1 MPPFLIASLVL
12 FIVWLALFLFS
23 HTTRREQM
31 IMSIVGLVLAPGV
44 LVMVAN
50 DYRHI
55 VSDTVAG
62 VGLEDLLFSFSL
74 FGVAAVLYQALF
86 GRHTHLLKGERLR
99 HSHPAVHWYALL
111 LIVLGLWA
119 FVSLLLIHVFEL
131 ASIRSLIVGGLMVG
145 IYAIAD
151 RRDLLL
157 DALLSGL
164 FTAIL
169 VFLTEQIF
177 FSRLFPDASAAF
189 WRFDEMSLF
198 LIGGVPLEELLWA
211 AVVGFTIGPL
221 YEWLRRYEL
230 KPSTTAH

>member
-1 MPPFLIASLVL
+1 MLPSFLIASLVL
-12 FIVWLALFLFS
+12 FVVWLALFLFS
-23 HTTRREQM
+23 NTTRREQV
-31 IMSIVGLVLAPGV
+31 IMSIVGLMLAPGV
-44 LVMVAN
+44 LVIVAN
-50 DYRHI
+50 DYRNI

-74 FGVAAVLYQALF
+74 FGVAAVLYQALL
-86 GRHTHLLKGERLR
+86 GRHAHKLKGERLR
-99 HSHPAVHWYALL
+99 HAHPAVHWYAHL

-119 FVSLLLIHVFEL
+119 FISLLLIHVFEL

-145 IYAIAD
+145 IYTIAD

-177 FSRLFPDASAAF
+177 FARLFPDAVASF

-211 AVVGFTIGPL
+211 AVVGFTIGPM

-230 KPSTTAH
+230 K